1 MKRNK
6 KIIAVIFILCLSL
19 IIGSPGFTA
28 ASSSQAITLTRL
40 FGETR
45 YETARVIS
53 EFYNQEKVQDV
64 ILSTGNEFADALSAS
79 VLAHRKEAPI
89 LLTDL
94 TVEDSQDAFDYITQY
109 LDPSGTVYLIGGVGV
124 ISSEFEARLNS
135 LGFYNIVR
143 IAGVDRYTTSEQ
155 VARSLEQAT
164 TPTAVISSGEAYPD
178 ALSIASFAASKAWPI
193 LLTPRNALPRNV
205 ADYLAEKKP
214 AKIYITGGTGVI
226 SENVENEISVLLPE
240 ADIERLSGQD
250 RFGTNIAVAQTF
262 NTDPLTVYLTTGYG
276 FADALAGSVLA
287 ARNGDPIIFIDPSL
301 PTLPKSTAGY
311 FEKLYTKRIDPDL
324 VSFGGSGVVTY
335 GIIEISSEL
344 ISGTAK
350 ETSIYSIAD
359 VSATTTQ
366 NQDYFLP
373 AAVQAKLYNSETIA
387 VPVKWKTTFADTS
400 RAGSRVYE
408 GVVDEYGKTVKLNLT
423 VVKGPVSQYSTEFDS
438 TMVNRTENI
447 LLSAKALDG
456 IRLAPGERF
465 SFNEIVGKRTTEAGY
480 KEAPIISGDTFIP
493 GIGGG
498 VCQVSTTLYN
508 AVVLADLEILERH
521 HHSLPVD
528 YVPPGQDATVSYPS
542 LDFKFRNTLD
552 SFLQIRSF
560 VEGDALTFKLYRE

>member
-6 KIIAVIFILCLSL
+6 KIITVILILCCGL
-19 IIGSPGFTA
+19 IIGSPGFAA

-53 EFYNQEKVQDV
+53 EYYNQEKVQNV

-94 TVEDSQDAFDYITQY
+94 TVGDSPDAFNYITQY
-109 LDPSGTVYLIGGVGV
+109 LDPSGTVYLIGGVGA
-124 ISSEFEARLNS
+124 ISSEFEARLYS

-143 IAGVDRYTTSEQ
+143 IAGADRYATSEQ

-164 TPTAVISSGEAYPD
+164 TPTAVISSGESYPD
-178 ALSIASFAASKAWPI
+178 ALSIASFAANKGWPI
-193 LLTPRNALPRNV
+193 LLTPGNALPRNV

-250 RFGTNIAVAQTF
+250 RFGTNIAVTQTF
-262 NTDPLTVYLTTGYG
+262 ETDPLTVYLATGYG

-287 ARNGDPIIFIDPSL
+287 ARNGDPIIFVDPSL
-301 PTLPKSTAGY
+301 PTLPRSTAGY
-311 FEKLYTKRIDPDL
+311 FAKLYSKSLDPDL

-350 ETSIYSIAD
+350 EATIYSIAD
-359 VSATTTQ
+359 VSATATQ
-366 NQDYFLP
+366 YRSYSFP
-373 AAVQAKLYNSETIA
+373 ATVQAKLYNSETLD
-387 VPVKWKTTFADTS
+387 VPVKWNSALAETG
-400 RAGSRVYE
+400 RIGSRVYE
-408 GVVDEYGKTVKLNLT
+408 GVVDGYGQAVKLYLT
-423 VVKGPVSQYSTEFDS
+423 VVKGPVSQYSTNFNS
-438 TMVNRTENI
+438 TLVNRTENI
-447 LLSAKALDG
+447 RTAAKALDR
-456 IRLAPGERF
+456 IQLAPGERF

-552 SFLQIRSF
+552 TFLQIRSY
-560 VEGDALTFKLYRE
+560 VEGDTLTFKLYRE